1 MPAMVG
7 VSGRL
12 GRGRTVGSCQHSK
25 GHRTV
30 LIMPPEPHKVL
41 SCLGSSC
48 HSGPIKMVTGK
59 TPAGGGAL
67 CVLAVLV
74 VCLIG

>member
-12 GRGRTVGSCQHSK
+12 GRGGTVGSCQHSK

-30 LIMPPEPHKVL
+30 LIMPPEPQSAL
-41 SCLGSSC
+41 LPGQQLPQWTSPDGSWE
-48 HSGPIKMVTGK
+48 
-59 TPAGGGAL
+59 TPAGGAL
-67 CVLAVLV
+67 CVLAVLL